1 MAVTSMELRP
11 SAITGEAAI
20 SALGVAKRFG
30 GTVALDGIDFMVSRG
45 EVHGLVGKNGA
56 GKSTFLKILSGALHP
71 DAGKI
76 VVGGRAF
83 DALTPLEARR
93 AGIAAVYQNPEL
105 HLDLSVAENIFL
117 GSEPLTRW
125 GLVDDATMTRRAQA
139 LLERLGLSVP
149 AASRLGDLDLALRQQ
164 VAIAKAVRE
173 DASVLLLDEPTSAL
187 NAGQVEFL
195 FQLIRNL
202 ARGGMAIVYI
212 SHHLD
217 EVLAIADRITVF
229 RDGRQVDAV
238 DALAI
243 DKAGLIAKM
252 VGHSVDAAAPRAESR
267 ARGNPLLSVAG
278 LSVPGRLIDVS
289 LAVDR
294 REIVGLTGLTG
305 AGARTL
311 ASVMGGVVVAAGA
324 MTLLGAPYA
333 PASVEEAIRRG
344 VVFVPE
350 DIRARGL
357 VMPMSVAHNITL
369 AKMKALSRFF
379 WLDLKR
385 ELAEAA
391 AAIDRFGIVP
401 RDPDRE
407 VEYLSGGNQRK
418 TLLGRALFT
427 SATLLV
433 LEEPTQGVDVD
444 ARRQIHE
451 HLRRLADC
459 ETAVVFVSTDLE
471 ELIGLA
477 DRIVVLRNGRIGQE
491 LSPAGLSPDRLLSAI
506 QNQELEV
513 RMNDV

>member
-1 MAVTSMELRP
+1 M
-11 SAITGEAAI
+11 
-20 SALGVAKRFG
+20 
-30 GTVALDGIDFMVSRG
+30 
-45 EVHGLVGKNGA
+45 
-56 GKSTFLKILSGALHP
+56 
-71 DAGKI
+71 
-76 VVGGRAF
+76 
-83 DALTPLEARR
+83 
-93 AGIAAVYQNPEL
+93 
-105 HLDLSVAENIFL
+105 
-117 GSEPLTRW
+117 
-125 GLVDDATMTRRAQA
+125 
-139 LLERLGLSVP
+139 
-149 AASRLGDLDLALRQQ
+149 
-164 VAIAKAVRE
+164 
-173 DASVLLLDEPTSAL
+173 
-187 NAGQVEFL
+187 
-195 FQLIRNL
+195 
-202 ARGGMAIVYI
+202 
-212 SHHLD
+212 
-217 EVLAIADRITVF
+217 
-229 RDGRQVDAV
+229 
-238 DALAI
+238 
-243 DKAGLIAKM
+243 
-252 VGHSVDAAAPRAESR
+252 
-267 ARGNPLLSVAG
+267 
-278 LSVPGRLIDVS
+278 
-289 LAVDR
+289 
-294 REIVGLTGLTG
+294 
-305 AGARTL
+305 
-311 ASVMGGVVVAAGA
+311 AAGA

-385 ELAEAA
+385 KSAEAA

-451 HLRRLADC
+451 HLRQLADC

-477 DRIVVLRNGRIGQE
+477 DQIVVLRNGQIGQE